1 MSHGQTYFI
10 IKLSIAFFIIIN
22 YHTYFKF
29 YIGNT
34 KYSSIKNLS
43 KHDSTWNLNN
53 IKKDIEETF
62 YMIQIAWRERNQ
74 DFAKEFMSDY
84 MYERL
89 KLQTDAMKL
98 MKEKNIIKK
107 IALLEANP
115 IGLQDKEGISKDCIW
130 VHIKAKAK
138 DYTINEETN
147 EVIKGDDSI
156 SVHFEEYWKF
166 IKKDKRWILDDIR
179 QIYEKTDLDF
189 FSIEAPNKYY

>member
-1 MSHGQTYFI
+1 
-10 IKLSIAFFIIIN
+10 
-22 YHTYFKF
+22 
-29 YIGNT
+29 
-34 KYSSIKNLS
+34 
-43 KHDSTWNLNN
+43 
-53 IKKDIEETF
+53 
-62 YMIQIAWRERNQ
+62 MIQIAWRERNQ